1 MKHLSVSFQR
11 VGQEM
16 QASLKGA
23 LVTLAALKL
32 NTELHS
38 EINVDL
44 DPWDRLIIDLTKVTD
59 VDTTGIN
66 TLFQTQMSCVH
77 RNREL
82 VLRCQNNHPVKSLLK
97 LTHADQQ
104 FDIELG

>member
-1 MKHLSVSFQR
+1 MKNLSVSFQR

-16 QASLKGA
+16 QASLKGS
-23 LVTLAALKL
+23 LVTLAALNL

-38 EINVDL
+38 ELNTEL
-44 DPWDRLIIDLTKVTD
+44 DGWDRLIIDLTKVTD

-77 RNREL
+77 RNKEMIL
-82 VLRCQNNHPVKSLLK
+82 KCQNNHPVKNLLK

>member
-1 MKHLSVSFQR
+1 MKNLSVSFNR

-23 LVTLAALKL
+23 LVTLAALNLNSELHSEL
-32 NTELHS
+32 NTEL
-38 EINVDL
+38 DG
-44 DPWDRLIIDLTKVTD
+44 WDRLIIDLTKVTD

-77 RNREL
+77 KNKEMIL
-82 VLRCQNNHPVKSLLK
+82 KCQNNHPVKSLLK

>member
-1 MKHLSVSFQR
+1 MKNLSVSFNR

-23 LVTLAALKL
+23 LVTLAALNL

-38 EINVDL
+38 ELNTEL
-44 DPWDRLIIDLTKVTD
+44 DGWDRLIIDLTKVTD

-77 RNREL
+77 KNKEMIL
-82 VLRCQNNHPVKSLLK
+82 KCQNNHPVKSLLK

>member
-1 MKHLSVSFQR
+1 
-11 VGQEM
+11 M
-16 QASLKGA
+16 QASLKGS
-23 LVTLAALKL
+23 LVTLAALNL
-32 NTELHS
+32 NTELHTELNS
-38 EINVDL
+38 ELATEL
-44 DPWDRLIIDLTKVTD
+44 DGWDRLIIDLTKVTD

-77 RNREL
+77 RNKEMIL
-82 VLRCQNNHPVKSLLK
+82 KCQNNHPVKNLLK